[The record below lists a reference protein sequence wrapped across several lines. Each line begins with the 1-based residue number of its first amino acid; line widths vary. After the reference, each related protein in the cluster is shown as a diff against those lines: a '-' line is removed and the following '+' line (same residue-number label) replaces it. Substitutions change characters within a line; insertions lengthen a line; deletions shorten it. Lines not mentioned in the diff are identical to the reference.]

1 MSENAILIAG
11 ASRGVGRE
19 IVQQLQQ
26 QEKPVV
32 ALLRS
37 PSASSELDKIG
48 VKVAQGDA
56 FNPSDLAQT
65 FQQNPSISV
74 VISTLGGVSP
84 DGRRVDDEGN
94 INLINAAVQ
103 AGVQHFILVSSIGT
117 SESSVAL
124 PPQVL
129 ETLKGALIAKAK
141 AEQHL
146 MNSGLTYTIIRPGG
160 LKSEPATHQAIL
172 SEDYRVSG
180 LIHRAD
186 VARLVCQCL
195 EDESHF
201 NKVFSAIDPTLE
213 MRR

>member
-1 MSENAILIAG
+1 MIENTILIAG
-11 ASRGVGRE
+11 ASRGVGQE
-19 IVQQLQQ
+19 IAQQLR
-26 QEKPVV
+26 QEGKAVV

-37 PSASSELDKIG
+37 PSASPDLNTIG

-56 FNPSDLAQT
+56 FNPSDLAQI

-94 INLINAAVQ
+94 INLIDVAVQ
-103 AGVQHFILVSSIGT
+103 AGVQHFLLVSSIGT

-146 MNSGLTYTIIRPGG
+146 INSGLTYTIIRPGG

-172 SEDYRVSG
+172 SEDYRISG
-180 LIHRAD
+180 LICRAD
-186 VARLVCQCL
+186 VASLVCSCVG
-195 EDESHF
+195 DESRL